1 MGTAIP
7 SKIYRAIFEAL
18 NDKESYP
25 KHHSIQLV
33 YFHNADDNKDKWDG
47 GEHAALKKT
56 IKGILKDMKPVE
68 EGGKFK
74 FSAEDVGVISQVS
87 PVSNQLYSVVKV

>member
-7 SKIYRAIFEAL
+7 SKIYRAILEAL

-33 YFHNADDNKDKWDG
+33 YFHNAGDNKDKWDG
-47 GEHAALKKT
+47 GEHAALIKT

-68 EGGKFK
+68 FLDDNKNKITLERTFQTHEMPHTE
-74 FSAEDVGVISQVS
+74 SDIS
-87 PVSNQLYSVVKV
+87 